1 MKKVSRKILKALE
14 IIGRIILDVVFYA
27 MIFLTILAV
36 FSTKWVK
43 ATYGGLTVDEILF
56 HLTVP
61 IEGTETGILD
71 SFYSKAL
78 YPSIWM
84 AILIIIILFFVFD
97 YFRRYKATFIDFT
110 VFKKK
115 FSVKIHTT
123 VLASFLFLG
132 SIYYMWTNIDRCLTK
147 LEIYDYIES
156 QKVDNPFIKDNYV
169 ETSEVE
175 LTFPKKKR
183 NLIYIY
189 LESFESSYFSTYYG
203 GDEYYNLL
211 DGITD
216 LTYEN
221 VNFSNTDKFG
231 GALQVPGT
239 TWTSGSLVGQSSGVP
254 VKIDS
259 GTINNV
265 TNHSSYMKGV
275 TSLGDILKEQGYN
288 QEFIMGSD
296 KTFGNRNVYFEDHG
310 DYYIFDL
317 KEAKK
322 LGKLPKDYHVW
333 WGYEDSKLFE
343 FAKDE
348 ALRLSQEEEPFNLT
362 LLTVNT
368 HFEGGYLEKDC
379 PSIYREQYSS
389 VIACSADQINDFVRW
404 VQKQDFYDN
413 TTIVLV
419 GDHLTMSTAYYEN
432 AIEDYTRTI
441 YNLFINSAVEPN
453 ETKNRQ
459 FSVLDMFP
467 STLAAMGV
475 KIDGDRLALGTNL
488 FSNEKTIIEKYGYEE
503 VTKGLEDRSTYY
515 NNKFIYG
522 TLNAFIKR

>member
-1 MKKVSRKILKALE
+1 MKKVSKKVLKSLK
-14 IIGRIILDVVFYA
+14 IIGRILLDVVFYA

-61 IEGTETGILD
+61 IEGTETSILK
-71 SFYSKAL
+71 SFYTKAL

-84 AILIIIILFFVFD
+84 VIPIIILLFFVFD
-97 YFRRYKATFIDFT
+97 YFRRYKATYIDFK

-115 FSVKIHTT
+115 FSIKIHTT
-123 VLASFLFLG
+123 VLALLLFSG
-132 SIYYMWTNIDRCLTK
+132 SIYLMWTNIDKCLTK
-147 LEIYDYIES
+147 LKIYDYLEA
-156 QKVDNPFIKDNYV
+156 QKEDNQFIKDNYV

-183 NLIYIY
+183 NLIYIF

-211 DGITD
+211 DGMTD
-216 LTYEN
+216 LTSEN

-239 TWTSGSLVGQSSGVP
+239 TWTSGSLVGQTSGIP
-254 VKIDS
+254 VKID
-259 GTINNV
+259 TAIVNNKY
-265 TNHSSYMKGV
+265 NHSSYMKGV
-275 TSLGDILKEQGYN
+275 TALGDILKEEGYN

-296 KTFGNRNVYFEDHG
+296 KSFGNRDVYFEGHG
-310 DYYIFDL
+310 NYDILDL
-317 KEAKK
+317 KKAKK
-322 LGKLPKDYHVW
+322 LGKLPEDYYVW

-343 FAKDE
+343 YAKEE
-348 ALRLSQEEEPFNLT
+348 ALKLSQEDEPFNLT
-362 LLTVNT
+362 ILTANT
-368 HFEGGYLEKDC
+368 HFEGGYLEEDC
-379 PSIYREQYSS
+379 PNIYKEQYSS
-389 VIACSADQINDFVRW
+389 VIACSANQINEFVRW
-404 VQKQDFYDN
+404 VQNQNFYDN

-419 GDHLTMSTAYYEN
+419 GDHLTMSTTYYEN
-432 AIEDYTRTI
+432 APEGYTRTI
-441 YNLFINSAVEPN
+441 YNLFINPAVKAN
-453 ETKNRQ
+453 ETQNRQ

-488 FSNEKTIIEKYGYEE
+488 FSKEQTLIEKYGYDE
-503 VTKGLEDRSTYY
+503 VNKGLEARSTYY
-515 NNKFIYG
+515 NNKFVYG
-522 TLNAFIKR
+522 TLR

>member
-1 MKKVSRKILKALE
+1 MKKVSKKILKSLE
-14 IIGRIILDVVFYA
+14 IIGRIILDVAFYA

-61 IEGTETGILD
+61 IEGTESGILK
-71 SFYSKAL
+71 SFYAKAL

-84 AILIIIILFFVFD
+84 VIPIIILLFFIFD
-97 YFRRYKATFIDFT
+97 YFRRYKATFIDLT

-115 FSVKIHTT
+115 ISIKIHTL
-123 VLASFLFLG
+123 VLALLLFSG
-132 SIYYMWTNIDRCLTK
+132 SIYLMWTNIDKCLTK
-147 LEIYDYIES
+147 LKIYDYIES

-211 DGITD
+211 EEMTD
-216 LTYEN
+216 LTLEN
-221 VNFSNTDKFG
+221 INFSNTEKFG
-231 GALQVPGT
+231 GARQVWGVGY
-239 TWTSGSLVGQSSGVP
+239 TSGSLVGQTSGLP
-254 VKIDS
+254 VKIEGD
-259 GTINNV
+259 IVNYV
-265 TNHSSYMKGV
+265 PDHSTYMKGA
-275 TSLGDILKEQGYN
+275 TALGDILKKEGYN
-288 QEFIMGSD
+288 QELIIGSD
-296 KTFGNRNVYFEDHG
+296 KSFGNRDVYFEGHG
-310 DYYIFDL
+310 DYYILDL
-317 KEAKK
+317 NEAKR
-322 LGKLPKDYHVW
+322 LGKLPKDYNVW

-343 FAKDE
+343 YAKEE
-348 ALRLSQEEEPFNLT
+348 ALRLSQEDEPFNLT

-368 HFEGGYLEKDC
+368 HFEGGYLEEGC
-379 PSIYREQYSS
+379 PNIYREQYSN
-389 VIACSADQINDFVRW
+389 VIACSANQVNDFVRW
-404 VQKQDFYDN
+404 VQDQDFYDN
-413 TTIVLV
+413 TTIIIS

-432 AIEDYTRTI
+432 GIEGYIRTI
-441 YNLFINSAVEPN
+441 YNLFINSDVEPY

-488 FSNEKTIIEKYGYEE
+488 FSKEKTLVEKYGYNE
-503 VTKGLEDRSTYY
+503 VNKGLEARSTYY
-515 NNKFIYG
+515 NNKFVYG
-522 TLNAFIKR
+522 TLK

>member
-1 MKKVSRKILKALE
+1 MKKVSKKILKSLE
-14 IIGRIILDVVFYA
+14 IIGRIILDVAFYA

-61 IEGTETGILD
+61 IEGTETGILK
-71 SFYSKAL
+71 SFYTKAL

-84 AILIIIILFFVFD
+84 AIPIIILLFFIFD

-115 FSVKIHTT
+115 FSIKIHTI
-123 VLASFLFLG
+123 VLALLLFAGSFYL
-132 SIYYMWTNIDRCLTK
+132 MWTNIDKCLTK
-147 LEIYDYIES
+147 LKIYDYIEA
-156 QKVDNPFIKDNYV
+156 QKEDNQFIKDNYV

-183 NLIYIY
+183 NLIYIF

-211 DGITD
+211 EGMTN
-216 LTYEN
+216 LTSEN
-221 VNFSNTDKFG
+221 INFSNTDKFG

-239 TWTSGSLVGQSSGVP
+239 TWTSGSLVGQTSGVP
-254 VKIDS
+254 VKMD
-259 GTINNV
+259 GQMINNV
-265 TNHSSYMKGV
+265 YNHSSYMKGA
-275 TSLGDILKEQGYN
+275 TTLGDILKEEGYN

-296 KTFGNRNVYFEDHG
+296 KSFGNRDVYFEGHG
-310 DYYIFDL
+310 DYYILDL
-317 KEAKK
+317 KEARK
-322 LGKLPKDYHVW
+322 LGKLPADYYVW

-343 FAKDE
+343 YAKEE
-348 ALRLSQEEEPFNLT
+348 ALKLSQEDEPFNLT

-368 HFEGGYLEKDC
+368 HFEGGYLEEDC
-379 PSIYREQYSS
+379 PNIYREQYSS
-389 VIACSADQINDFVRW
+389 VIACSANQINDFVRW
-404 VQKQDFYDN
+404 VQAQDFYDN

-432 AIEDYTRTI
+432 AIEGYTRTI
-441 YNLFINSAVEPN
+441 YNLFINPAITPVDTN
-453 ETKNRQ
+453 NRQ

-488 FSNEKTIIEKYGYEE
+488 FSKEPTIIEKYGYDE
-503 VTKGLEDRSTYY
+503 VNKGLEARSTYY

-522 TLNAFIKR
+522 TLK

>member
-1 MKKVSRKILKALE
+1 MKKVSKKVLKSLE
-14 IIGRIILDVVFYA
+14 IIGRIVLDVVFFT

-61 IEGTETGILD
+61 IEGTESGILK
-71 SFYSKAL
+71 SFYTKAL

-84 AILIIIILFFVFD
+84 AIPIIILLFFIFD
-97 YFRRYKATFIDFT
+97 YFRRYKATYIDFT

-115 FSVKIHTT
+115 FSIKIHTI
-123 VLASFLFLG
+123 VLALLLFSG
-132 SIYYMWTNIDRCLTK
+132 SIYLMWTNIDKCLTK
-147 LEIYDYIES
+147 LKIYDYIES

-211 DGITD
+211 DGMTD
-216 LTYEN
+216 LTVEN
-221 VNFSNTDKFG
+221 INFSNTEKIG
-231 GALQVPGT
+231 GALQVAGVG
-239 TWTSGSLVGQSSGVP
+239 WTSGALVGQTSGLP
-254 VKIDS
+254 VKINS
-259 GTINNV
+259 EKVNEV
-265 TNHSSYMKGV
+265 TDHSSYMKGA
-275 TSLGDILKEQGYN
+275 TTLGDILKEEGYN

-296 KTFGNRNVYFEDHG
+296 KSFGNRDVYFEGHG
-310 DYYIFDL
+310 DYYILDL
-317 KEAKK
+317 KGAKK

-343 FAKDE
+343 YAKE
-348 ALRLSQEEEPFNLT
+348 EVTRLSQEEAPFNLT
-362 LLTVNT
+362 LLTANT
-368 HFEGGYLEKDC
+368 HFEGGYLEENC
-379 PSIYREQYSS
+379 PNIYKEQYSS
-389 VIACSADQINDFVRW
+389 VIACSADQVNEFVRW

-413 TTIVLV
+413 TTIILV

-432 AIEDYTRTI
+432 AIEGYTRTI
-441 YNLFINSAVEPN
+441 YNLFINSAVTPY

-459 FSVLDMFP
+459 FSTLDMFP

-488 FSNEKTIIEKYGYEE
+488 FSDKQTLIEKYSYDE
-503 VTKGLEDRSTYY
+503 VNKGLEARSTYY

-522 TLNAFIKR
+522 TLK

>member
-1 MKKVSRKILKALE
+1 MKKVSKKVLKSLE
-14 IIGRIILDVVFYA
+14 IIGRIVLDVVFFT

-61 IEGTETGILD
+61 IEGTETGILK
-71 SFYSKAL
+71 SFYTKAL

-84 AILIIIILFFVFD
+84 VIPIIILLFFIFD
-97 YFRRYKATFIDFT
+97 YFRRYKATYIDFT

-115 FSVKIHTT
+115 FSIKIHTI
-123 VLASFLFLG
+123 VLALLLFSG
-132 SIYYMWTNIDRCLTK
+132 SIYLMWTNIDKCLTK
-147 LEIYDYIES
+147 LKIYDYIES

-211 DGITD
+211 DGMTD
-216 LTYEN
+216 LTVEN
-221 VNFSNTDKFG
+221 INFSNTEKIG
-231 GALQVPGT
+231 GALQVAGVG
-239 TWTSGSLVGQSSGVP
+239 WTSGALVGQTSGLP
-254 VKIDS
+254 VKINS
-259 GTINNV
+259 EKVNEV
-265 TNHSSYMKGV
+265 TDHSSYMKGA
-275 TSLGDILKEQGYN
+275 TTLGDILKEEGYN

-296 KTFGNRNVYFEDHG
+296 KSFGNRDVYFEGHG
-310 DYYIFDL
+310 DYYILDL

-343 FAKDE
+343 YAKE
-348 ALRLSQEEEPFNLT
+348 EVTRLSQEEAPFNLT
-362 LLTVNT
+362 LLTANT
-368 HFEGGYLEKDC
+368 HFEGGYLEENC
-379 PSIYREQYSS
+379 PNIYKEQYSS
-389 VIACSADQINDFVRW
+389 VIACSADQVNEFVRW

-413 TTIVLV
+413 TTIILV

-432 AIEDYTRTI
+432 AIEGYTRTI
-441 YNLFINSAVEPN
+441 YNLFINSAVTPY

-459 FSVLDMFP
+459 FSTLDMFP

-488 FSNEKTIIEKYGYEE
+488 FSDKQTLIEKYSYDE
-503 VTKGLEDRSTYY
+503 VNKGLEARSTYY

-522 TLNAFIKR
+522 TLK